1 MSLAGH
7 LESDPKGKG
16 FPWKHSSD
24 VRPQKRPSGQVRRR
38 LLNKTPQQSQF
49 CIPRGEKSTGGREV
63 AKKWGQREEGTRDTH
78 SLASASAMRA

>member
-24 VRPQKRPSGQVRRR
+24 VRPQKRLSAQVCRR

-49 CIPRGEKSTGGREV
+49 CIPKRGKEQRREGGRQ
-63 AKKWGQREEGTRDTH
+63 KWGQREEGTRATH